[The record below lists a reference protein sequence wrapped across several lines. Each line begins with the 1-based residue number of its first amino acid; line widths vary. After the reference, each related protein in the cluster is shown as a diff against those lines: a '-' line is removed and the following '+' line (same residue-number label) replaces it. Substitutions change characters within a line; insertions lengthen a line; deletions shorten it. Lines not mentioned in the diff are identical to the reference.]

1 MPKLAHSTL
10 LVFGGVFFGL
20 LGFTIVLWGVFPRW
34 LGYVMTLSGI
44 CYILNSSLFLFWPGY
59 DGTITFLLLLPALVT
74 HFWLAG
80 WLLVN
85 TPHPSKNRDLW
96 SFHKTEAVEEA
107 EQPESEYEAPE
118 KPQK

>member
-1 MPKLAHSTL
+1 
-10 LVFGGVFFGL
+10 
-20 LGFTIVLWGVFPRW
+20 
-34 LGYVMTLSGI
+34 MT
-44 CYILNSSLFLFWPGY
+44 FLFY
-59 DGTITFLLLLPALVT
+59 LPALVS

-96 SFHKTEAVEEA
+96 SFPKTEAVEE
-107 EQPESEYEAPE
+107 ETEPTEGDYEAPE

>member
-1 MPKLAHSTL
+1 MS
-10 LVFGGVFFGL
+10 
-20 LGFTIVLWGVFPRW
+20 
-34 LGYVMTLSGI
+34 LSGV

-59 DGTITFLLLLPALVT
+59 DGVITFILLTPALIS

-80 WLLVN
+80 WMLVN

-96 SFHKTEAVEEA
+96 SFHKTGAVQEA
-107 EQPESEYEAPE
+107 EESEAAEDTGDYEAPE

>member
-1 MPKLAHSTL
+1 M
-10 LVFGGVFFGL
+10 

-34 LGYVMTLSGI
+34 MGYAMSLAGL
-44 CYILNSSLFLFWPGY
+44 CYIINSSLYLFLPGY
-59 DGTITFLLLLPALVT
+59 DGAITFILLIPALVS

-96 SFHKTEAVEEA
+96 SFANKTDAVREA
-107 EQPESEYEAPE
+107 EESEYEAPE
-118 KPQK
+118 KL